1 MTEINPTEPL
11 EAFPMPDGAVEL
23 GTSDAA
29 TTAHAM
35 AVAALQQV
43 LRTQPQAVTFGPVS
57 AAEDPSRLLSINR
70 FALQLVT
77 SGMLADQFA
86 VGTKYWAEAESA
98 PQLVLAAQVD
108 EENDV
113 VAFQGVLTAPEFV
126 DQARRAEASGNAL
139 LMDAEVFR
147 GGIGR
152 LLTLVQVLEPHA
164 IPRLALEGAGQRLQR
179 QAVAIA
185 DWLRG
190 QVDGALQQLFGAQW
204 HPITQGAF
212 FSGGLVAP
220 EAEALALVAIPLG
233 LDQAQLVCGQEA
245 ERSLERFVLQMLAT
259 GSDPSKPDGLVLRL
273 TGAISGDLLP
283 DGLQI
288 SARQGSHEQRQVAAS
303 NTAIEL
309 VFHANGSLIDVV
321 LSYPGSTDL
330 VLPPLQLP
338 G

>member
-1 MTEINPTEPL
+1 
-11 EAFPMPDGAVEL
+11 
-23 GTSDAA
+23 
-29 TTAHAM
+29 
-35 AVAALQQV
+35 
-43 LRTQPQAVTFGPVS
+43 
-57 AAEDPSRLLSINR
+57 
-70 FALQLVT
+70 
-77 SGMLADQFA
+77 
-86 VGTKYWAEAESA
+86 
-98 PQLVLAAQVD
+98 
-108 EENDV
+108 
-113 VAFQGVLTAPEFV
+113 
-126 DQARRAEASGNAL
+126 
-139 LMDAEVFR
+139 
-147 GGIGR
+147 
-152 LLTLVQVLEPHA
+152 
-164 IPRLALEGAGQRLQR
+164 
-179 QAVAIA
+179 
-185 DWLRG
+185 
-190 QVDGALQQLFGAQW
+190 
-204 HPITQGAF
+204 
-212 FSGGLVAP
+212 VAP